1 MINSLSSLVKLAPRK
16 KKSNVLFRKV
26 LSGASCLC
34 SFNINDISTAS
45 TQTGTL
51 LFADDPYVFFSQLD
65 INQAGTDSFAI

>member
-1 MINSLSSLVKLAPRK
+1 MINSFSSLVKLVPRK

-45 TQTGTL
+45 TQTETL
-51 LFADDPYVFFSQLD
+51 LFADDPYFFSQLD
-65 INQAGTDSFAI
+65 INQAGTDSYAI

>member
-1 MINSLSSLVKLAPRK
+1 MINSLSSLVKLEK
-16 KKSNVLFRKV
+16 FRKV

-45 TQTGTL
+45 TQTETI

-65 INQAGTDSFAI
+65 INQAGTDSYAI